1 MKHKTFSIEE
11 AHGLLSERKM
21 SCRELVHHHLEQI
34 EKKESD
40 IHAFLD
46 VYADEAFE
54 QAQIVDEKI
63 QRGETIGVLEG
74 IPIAVKDNILVK
86 EKRATAGS
94 HILEEYVA
102 AYDATAVKKLKDA
115 GAIIIGKTNMDE
127 FAMGSSTEHSAFG
140 PTKNP
145 RDVTRVPGGSSGG
158 SAAAIAAGEC
168 VAALGSD
175 TGGSIRQPA
184 AFCGITGLKP
194 TYGAVSRYGL
204 IAMASSLDQIGPM
217 ATTVED
223 VRIIFDSIK
232 GPDSFDATAAQR
244 LPVRQAGSTFPPKA
258 RLAEGG
264 NVQRSKLKELK
275 IGVPKE
281 YLGKGL
287 DEDTRKAFENARGF
301 FETAGFEVKDI
312 SLPHTSYALAVY
324 YLIMPAEASTN
335 LARYDGVRFGTRAPH
350 QNIAELYTA
359 TRGDG
364 FGGEVKRRIIL
375 GTFVLSHG
383 YYDAYYV
390 KAQKV
395 RALIK
400 QDFLNAFQDI
410 DVIMTPTTPT
420 PAFRFGEKTD
430 DPLAMYLSDIYTV
443 TANLAGIPALS
454 VPLEN
459 NDLLPRGLQLMA
471 RPFHEDDLFALGNFY
486 EHH

>member
-1 MKHKTFSIEE
+1 MAYKTFTIEKTHE
-11 AHGLLSERKM
+11 LLAAKKI
-21 SCRELVHHHLEQI
+21 SCRELVNTHLEQI
-34 EKKESD
+34 KKQESD

-46 VYADEAFE
+46 VYEEEAFVRA
-54 QAQIVDEKI
+54 QAIDEKI
-63 QRGETIGVLEG
+63 QRGETIGILEG
-74 IPIAVKDNILVK
+74 IPIAVKDNILIK

-94 HILEEYVA
+94 RILENYDA
-102 AYDATAVKKLKDA
+102 AYDATVIKKLRDA
-115 GAIIIGKTNMDE
+115 GAIFLGKTNMDE

-145 RDVTRVPGGSSGG
+145 VDHERVPGGSSGG
-158 SAAAIAAGEC
+158 SAAAVAAGEC

-184 AFCGITGLKP
+184 AFCGIVGLKP

-217 ATTVED
+217 AHTVADTKILFEAM
-223 VRIIFDSIK
+223 K
-232 GPDSFDATAAQR
+232 GNDPLDATTAQKSKITLSSDR
-244 LPVRQAGSTFPPKA
+244 VPRRMTGQI
-258 RLAEGG
+258 
-264 NVQRSKLKELK
+264 SKLK
-275 IGVPKE
+275 IGIPKE
-281 YLGKGL
+281 YLGEGL
-287 DEDTRKAFENARGF
+287 NEDMRRSFENAREF
-301 FETAGFEVKDI
+301 FEKEELEVKDI
-312 SLPHTSYALAVY
+312 SLPHTKYALAVY

-335 LARYDGVRFGTRAPH
+335 LARYDGVRYGGERELFG
-350 QNIAELYTA
+350 E
-359 TRGDG
+359 
-364 FGGEVKRRIIL
+364 EVKRRIIL

-390 KAQKV
+390 KAQKT

-400 QDFLNAFQDI
+400 QDFLSAFEDV

-420 PAFRFGEKTD
+420 PAFRFGEKTN

-454 VPLEN
+454 VPLKN
-459 NDLLPRGLQLMA
+459 SGSLPRGLQFMA
-471 RPFHEDDLFALGNFY
+471 RHFHEDDLFALGNFY